1 MLKKISNKKKIVVL
15 IGDDL
20 RHQYFLFQLNS
31 KHSISAVFIEKSEY
45 PQPIAETENEK
56 KAWTWFF
63 ERRKTAEH
71 ETITPTLN
79 IKTLNSPDIFH
90 VKKNGLNSLDTL
102 TRLKKISP
110 DFIACFGIGLLHETI
125 LSNFPDIIFNL
136 HVGIPEYYRGS
147 SCNFWPIY
155 NSDLKNLGAT
165 VHLIEKGIDTGKIA
179 GAKSIILEPKDNEQT
194 LMLKTLQ
201 GGTQLMEETI
211 DKWKKG
217 RLSLKQQT
225 RKGRLYKMKDLKPIA
240 ILKVKNMV
248 ESGELQYLIELNLNK
263 YS

>member
-1 MLKKISNKKKIVVL
+1 MLKKIPNKKEIVVL

-201 GGTQLMEETI
+201 GGTQLMDETI

-225 RKGRLYKMKDLKPIA
+225 RKGKLYKMKDLKPLA

>member
-1 MLKKISNKKKIVVL
+1 MLKKISNEKKLAVL

-45 PQPIAETENEK
+45 PQPIAKTENEK
-56 KAWTWFF
+56 NAWSWFF
-63 ERRKTAEH
+63 ERRKTFEH

-79 IKTLNSPDIFH
+79 IKTLNNPDVFH
-90 VKKNGLNSLDTL
+90 VEKNGLNSLKTL
-102 TRLKKISP
+102 TRLKEISP
-110 DFIACFGIGLLHETI
+110 DFIACFGTGILHERI
-125 LSNFPDIIFNL
+125 LSNFPDCIFNL

-179 GAKSIILEPKDNEQT
+179 GTKLIPLEPEDDEQT
-194 LMLKTLQ
+194 LTWKTIHV
-201 GGTQLMEETI
+201 GTQLMIETI
-211 DKWKKG
+211 EKWKLG
-217 RLSLKQQT
+217 MLYLKEQKQVGT
-225 RKGRLYKMKDLKPIA
+225 LYKMNEFNPAA
-240 ILKVKNMV
+240 ILRIKKMV
-248 ESGELQYLIELNLNK
+248 ESGELKLQIEK
-263 YS
+263 VIS

>member
-1 MLKKISNKKKIVVL
+1 MKIKYIDPKKLKILV
-15 IGDDL
+15 
-20 RHQYFLFQLNS
+20 
-31 KHSISAVFIEKSEY
+31 AV
-45 PQPIAETENEK
+45 
-56 KAWTWFF
+56 
-63 ERRKTAEH
+63 
-71 ETITPTLN
+71 
-79 IKTLNSPDIFH
+79 
-90 VKKNGLNSLDTL
+90 
-102 TRLKKISP
+102 
-110 DFIACFGIGLLHETI
+110 CFGIGLLHETI

-201 GGTQLMEETI
+201 GGTHLMDETI

-225 RKGRLYKMKDLKPIA
+225 RRGKLYKMKDLKPLA

>member
-1 MLKKISNKKKIVVL
+1 MLKKISNEKKLAVL

-45 PQPIAETENEK
+45 PQPIAKTENEK
-56 KAWTWFF
+56 NAWSWFF
-63 ERRKTAEH
+63 ERRKTFEH

-79 IKTLNSPDIFH
+79 IKTLNNPDVFH
-90 VKKNGLNSLDTL
+90 VEKNGLNSLKTL
-102 TRLKKISP
+102 TRLKEISP
-110 DFIACFGIGLLHETI
+110 DFIACFGTGILHEKI
-125 LSNFPDIIFNL
+125 LSNFPDCIFNL

-179 GAKSIILEPKDNEQT
+179 GTKLIPLEPEDNEQT
-194 LMLKTLQ
+194 LTWKTIHV
-201 GGTQLMEETI
+201 GTQLMVETI
-211 DKWKKG
+211 EKCKLGMLCLKKQ
-217 RLSLKQQT
+217 KQVGT
-225 RKGRLYKMKDLKPIA
+225 LYKMNEFNPAA
-240 ILKVKNMV
+240 ILRIKKMV
-248 ESGELQYLIELNLNK
+248 ESGELKLQIEK
-263 YS
+263 VIS

>member
-1 MLKKISNKKKIVVL
+1 MLKKISNEKKLVVL

-45 PQPIAETENEK
+45 PQPIAKTENEK
-56 KAWTWFF
+56 NAWTWFF
-63 ERRKTAEH
+63 ERRKTFEY

-79 IKTLNSPDIFH
+79 IKPLNNPDIFH
-90 VKKNGLNSLDTL
+90 VKKNGLNSLKTL
-102 TRLKKISP
+102 TRLKEISP
-110 DFIACFGIGLLHETI
+110 DFIACFGTGILDERI
-125 LSNFPDIIFNL
+125 LSCFPDCIFNL

-165 VHLIEKGIDTGKIA
+165 VHIIEKGIDTGKIA
-179 GAKSIILEPKDNEQT
+179 GAKPITLEPKDNEQT

-201 GGTQLMEETI
+201 RGTQLMDETI

-217 RLSLKQQT
+217 RLSLKKQT
-225 RKGRLYKMKDLKPIA
+225 RKGKLYKMKDLKPIA

>member
-20 RHQYFLFQLNS
+20 RHQYFLYHLNS

-201 GGTQLMEETI
+201 GGTQLMDETI

-225 RKGRLYKMKDLKPIA
+225 RKGKLYKMKDLKPLA

>member
-1 MLKKISNKKKIVVL
+1 MLKKISNEKKLAVL

-45 PQPIAETENEK
+45 PQPIAKTENEK
-56 KAWTWFF
+56 NAWSWFF
-63 ERRKTAEH
+63 ERRKTFEH

-79 IKTLNSPDIFH
+79 IKTLNNPDVFH
-90 VKKNGLNSLDTL
+90 VEKNGLNSLKTL
-102 TRLKKISP
+102 TRLKEISP
-110 DFIACFGIGLLHETI
+110 DFIACFGTGILHERI
-125 LSNFPDIIFNL
+125 LSNFPDCIFNL

-179 GAKSIILEPKDNEQT
+179 GTKLIPLEPEDNEQT
-194 LMLKTLQ
+194 LTWKTIHV
-201 GGTQLMEETI
+201 GTQLMVETI
-211 DKWKKG
+211 EKWKLG
-217 RLSLKQQT
+217 MLYLKEQKQVGT
-225 RKGRLYKMKDLKPIA
+225 LYKMNEFNPAA
-240 ILKVKNMV
+240 ILRIKKMV
-248 ESGELQYLIELNLNK
+248 ESGELKLQIEK
-263 YS
+263 VIS